1 MSSLQCVKADASHQA
16 RLKHFHKQNRLSQP
30 LQNEAVWLA
39 ELDRRIIGVARLVPV
54 DHLETMEFGQAW
66 WLRGLFIRPEHRQ
79 QGFGHHL
86 IRALQTGTDGA
97 LYAFALP
104 HLDAFYHRLDFQPI
118 TADELPESLQTRLAN
133 YQQSKPALQAYR
145 YHR

>member
-1 MSSLQCVKADASHQA
+1 MSSLHCVKADASHQA

-66 WLRGLFIRPEHRQ
+66 WLRGLFIHPEQRRHGYGHR
-79 QGFGHHL
+79 L
-86 IRALQTGTDGA
+86 IQALQTNTGGT

-104 HLDAFYHRLDFQPI
+104 NLDAFYHRLGFQPI
-118 TADELPESLQTRLAN
+118 MAAQLPASLQTRLAN
-133 YQQSKPALQAYR
+133 YQQSKSALQAYQYR
-145 YHR
+145 R